1 MLAFFPEKGYN
12 MDERHHRFDLEEM
25 IDMTVR
31 QEAYK
36 WIDRL
41 PEESVHALIQV
52 MRRMTMNE
60 HETLKPTVA
69 ETDGLTEKMRAFTRM
84 QALRRETA
92 KYDLSDAQR
101 AAALDEKYGRF
112 SVSGGAE

>member
-1 MLAFFPEKGYN
+1 
-12 MDERHHRFDLEEM
+12 
-25 IDMTVR
+25 MTVR
-31 QEAYK
+31 QEAYR

-52 MRRMTMNE
+52 MRRMAMNE
-60 HETLKPTVA
+60 YETRESTDV
-69 ETDGLTEKMRAFTRM
+69 ETDGLPPKMRAFMRM

-92 KYDLSDAQR
+92 RYDLSTAQR

-112 SVSGGAE
+112 SVSGGAENQYSKSIGL